1 MSNLQLKNIV
11 YKVNDSCILNDVSTT
26 FKEKTLTCILG
37 PNGAGKTTLI
47 KSIARL
53 VDSEGVVFFN
63 EQDTSF
69 FDSHSLARKIAYV
82 PQSVS
87 QDLNFTVEDFTLL
100 SRYPWQGVSNIEG
113 AKVDEVLNLTGLEPH
128 RKQSMKT
135 LSGGERQR
143 ALIAAALIQET
154 DIILLDEITSALDP
168 KFQDQVI
175 QLLLKIRDQGKTL
188 IWATHD
194 INASLLYADQL
205 LALKEGKVFSSG
217 TPKEFLENDTFQK
230 LYERSFEKLEYA
242 KDNKTVLI

>member
-53 VDSEGVVFFN
+53 VDSEGAVFIN
-63 EQDTSF
+63 EQNVSS
-69 FDSHSLARKIAYV
+69 FDSHSLARKVAYV

-87 QDLNFTVEDFTLL
+87 PDLNFTVEDFTLL

-113 AKVDEVLNLTGLEPH
+113 AKVDEILSLTGLEPH
-128 RKQSMKT
+128 RKQSMNT

-154 DIILLDEITSALDP
+154 DVILLDEITSALDP

-194 INASLLYADQL
+194 INSSLLYADQL

-217 TPKEFLENDTFQK
+217 SPMDFLENDTLQK
-230 LYERSFEKLEYA
+230 LYERNFEKLEYA
-242 KDNKTVLI
+242 KNHKTVLI